1 MWDVRDVEN
10 PQTRLPVG
18 PIDVGPSETWVVGI
32 LAGPGLNRH
41 VVDVYP
47 APERRLPADFG
58 LSYLHYPRQVA
69 VAGEVEVGDGD
80 ASACV
85 TLPHVARLVVG
96 VGDEDV
102 PLVVDHMGVEVMR
115 STRMVSIVPRV
126 DPARVT
132 LVRDVDQRD
141 CDLGRILPLPNVGVG
156 SAWVDQLVLHD
167 DVLPTVV
174 LKVLDIED
182 LGVRVVVDPSDRGV

>member
-1 MWDVRDVEN
+1 
-10 PQTRLPVG
+10 
-18 PIDVGPSETWVVGI
+18 
-32 LAGPGLNRH
+32 
-41 VVDVYP
+41 
-47 APERRLPADFG
+47 
-58 LSYLHYPRQVA
+58 
-69 VAGEVEVGDGD
+69 
-80 ASACV
+80 
-85 TLPHVARLVVG
+85 
-96 VGDEDV
+96 
-102 PLVVDHMGVEVMR
+102 
-115 STRMVSIVPRV
+115 MVSIVPRV